1 METDERLRSP
11 SGLLRTALPC
21 FLIFHV
27 TGGNRACGRDEG
39 AFRSPFGNLRVAT
52 TGVDFFRSRGNRACG
67 REGYNAFIVKVNV

>member
-27 TGGNRACGRDEG
+27 AEG
-39 AFRSPFGNLRVAT
+39 IAPAGATKGLSDRPLDPFGY
-52 TGVDFFRSRGNRACG
+52 S
-67 REGYNAFIVKVNV
+67 AFIVKVNV